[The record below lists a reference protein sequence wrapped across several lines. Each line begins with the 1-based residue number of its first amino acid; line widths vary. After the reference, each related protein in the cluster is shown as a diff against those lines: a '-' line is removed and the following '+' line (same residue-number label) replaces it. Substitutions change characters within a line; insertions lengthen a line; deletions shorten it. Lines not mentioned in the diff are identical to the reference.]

1 VHLGQAAQ
9 FTAVATYSDGSTRDV
24 TSEAV
29 WNANPKYLG
38 LVSPGTFLPEANG
51 ESHVNA
57 SFSGRHANVTGV
69 VIVPAGTYRLT
80 GTVREEGIP
89 LRGVK
94 VVIETET
101 GRLTTS
107 VGDDGAYTV
116 YGVAGRTRVK
126 IETEGYEPAFKDATV
141 TGHERIDFNLV
152 LSRPRRDVSGRYA
165 VTFTTAPECSA
176 FPQEVRVRTY
186 SATLTQNGPR
196 LDFVLDGE
204 RFASKNGQTSN
215 RFGGVLGPQDIR
227 VELRL
232 VWDID
237 FSSYYMVDYPDV
249 LEEFSPGKFYSVE
262 GTGTGPLT
270 SSGMAGTFSGVLGVS
285 TSRAGFF
292 EYEHFCR
299 SDHHRFAATR

>member
-1 VHLGQAAQ
+1 
-9 FTAVATYSDGSTRDV
+9 
-24 TSEAV
+24 
-29 WNANPKYLG
+29 
-38 LVSPGTFLPEANG
+38 
-51 ESHVNA
+51 VNA

-69 VIVPAGTYRLT
+69 IIVPAGTYRLT

-94 VVIETET
+94 VVIETEA

-116 YGVAGRTRVK
+116 YGVSGRTRVK
-126 IETEGYEPAFKDATV
+126 IEPEGYEPVFTDATV
-141 TGHERIDFNLV
+141 TGHAQIDFNMV
-152 LSRPRRDVSGRYA
+152 LSRPRQDVSGRYA
-165 VTFTTAPECSA
+165 VTFTTAAECSA

-204 RFASKNGQTSN
+204 RFASKNGRTSN
-215 RFGGVLGPQDIR
+215 RFGGVLGPQDLRI
-227 VELRL
+227 ELRL
-232 VWDID
+232 VWDH
-237 FSSYYMVDYPDV
+237 FLSYYFEEYPDV

-270 SSGMAGTFSGVLGVS
+270 SSGIAGTFSGVLGVS
-285 TSRAGFF
+285 MRRAGFF

-299 SDHHRFAATR
+299 SDHHRFAVTR

>member
-1 VHLGQAAQ
+1 
-9 FTAVATYSDGSTRDV
+9 V

-29 WNANPKYLG
+29 WNTNPKYLG
-38 LVSPGTFLPEANG
+38 LVSPGKFMPKANG
-51 ESHVNA
+51 ETHVNA
-57 SFSGRHANVTGV
+57 SFSGRHANVNGV
-69 VIVPAGTYRLT
+69 IVVPAGTYRLI
-80 GTVREEGIP
+80 GTVRDEGIP

-94 VVIETET
+94 VVVETEAL
-101 GRLTTS
+101 RLTTS
-107 VGDDGAYTV
+107 AGDDGTYTV

-141 TGHERIDFNLV
+141 TGHERIDFNMV
-152 LSRPRRDVSGRYA
+152 VSRPRQDVSGRYG
-165 VTFTTAPECSA
+165 VTFTTAAECSA

-186 SATLTQNGPR
+186 SAVLTQNGPR
-196 LDFVLDGE
+196 LDFVLEGQG
-204 RFASKNGQTSN
+204 FASRNGRTSN
-215 RFGGVLGPQDIR
+215 RFGGVLGPQDLR

-232 VWDID
+232 VWDQ
-237 FSSYYMVDYPDV
+237 FFSYYFEEYPDV

-270 SSGMAGTFSGVLGVS
+270 SSGIAGTFSGVLGVS

-299 SDHHRFAATR
+299 SENHRFAVTR